1 MLHVASPTDAAG
13 QARQALAAVRLA
25 RAAELAREGRLEAA
39 ASVAREAGAADG
51 GPEALDLLARIR
63 AQQGRLDDAEALWTE
78 LRRTVPDHAPAA
90 AGLRRI
96 AALRTKRGGGHVL
109 AVLAILIAAFLIF
122 PARITDTGERADRA
136 VGRSPEPGPAL
147 AAAPALPAVDVA
159 GSVVSTETGT
169 RVIRFPDGLFS
180 RGSEL
185 RPGARE
191 TLVALGRQLAPIA
204 ATHALTVTGLADD
217 RTLRPGAAWRDN
229 VALGLARAA
238 VALDA
243 LREHAPF
250 PPEVV
255 TLRAAT
261 EAPPGLDPSARRARR
276 SVELRLAP
284 RGAP

>member
-1 MLHVASPTDAAG
+1 
-13 QARQALAAVRLA
+13 VR
-25 RAAELAREGRLEAA
+25 E
-39 ASVAREAGAADG
+39 VGAADG

-63 AQQGRLDDAEALWTE
+63 AQQGRLDDAEASWTE
-78 LRRTVPDHAPAA
+78 LRRTAPDHAPAA

-96 AALRTKRGGGHVL
+96 AALRTKHGGGHVL

-122 PARITDTGERADRA
+122 PARITDTGERAGRA
-136 VGRSPEPGPAL
+136 VGGGPEPGLAL
-147 AAAPALPAVDVA
+147 APAPALPALDVA
-159 GSVVSTETGT
+159 GSVVSTEAGA
-169 RVIRFPDGLFS
+169 RVIRFPEGLFS

-191 TLVALGRQLAPIA
+191 TLVELGRQLAPIA

-250 PPEVV
+250 PPEAV

-261 EAPPGLDPSARRARR
+261 EVPPGLDPSARRARR